1 MDSIRSTRRVDALH
15 HAAQLLQAS
24 LCDADGVLLLD
35 GDEEPGRHGRVL
47 LRVREQVPLRPRRP
61 QKRHDCCARA
71 GVGGWKN
78 PPSKTTKT
86 AAPRKRAFLEGDDEA
101 TTTAI
106 IDRAPDARV
115 SNRHA
120 IFTVLARDAL
130 PHGCR
135 ASAGLRAG
143 RCRCSGA
150 ARDELGCPR
159 RSPGEN
165 LPSQG
170 RPARFLPRVDEH
182 HRARREGTSPRE
194 SCARP

>member
-1 MDSIRSTRRVDALH
+1 
-15 HAAQLLQAS
+15 
-24 LCDADGVLLLD
+24 
-35 GDEEPGRHGRVL
+35 
-47 LRVREQVPLRPRRP
+47 
-61 QKRHDCCARA
+61 
-71 GVGGWKN
+71 VGGWKN

-86 AAPRKRAFLEGDDEA
+86 AAPRQRAFLEGDDEA